1 LVEVSSLMRSLLLPL
16 LIICGPA
23 IASTIALLRAVKEY
37 RSGKLRAFPLCAV
50 AGAWLITA
58 YAPYVFLR
66 HVMKSSPY
74 LPPWE
79 DPETLHLAMLLFLAP
94 VGLGATAVAGLCGA
108 SRWVILP
115 LAASLLLLFLVGCL
129 EAASV

>member
-1 LVEVSSLMRSLLLPL
+1 MRSLLLPL

-23 IASTIALLRAVKEY
+23 VASTIALLRAVKEY

-50 AGAWLITA
+50 VAAWLITA

-66 HVMKSSPY
+66 YGVKSSSY
-74 LPPWE
+74 LPPWK
-79 DPETLHLAMLLFLAP
+79 DPETLYLAMLFVLAP
-94 VGLGATAVAGLCGA
+94 VGLGATAIAGLRGA

-115 LAASLLLLFLVGCL
+115 LVASLLVLFLVGCL
-129 EAASV
+129 ESASV